1 MGTDLTTHTRTIIV
15 TNPILTITTKI
26 TTTII
31 TTMITPLDL
40 ANMSAWV

>member
-1 MGTDLTTHTRTIIV
+1 M
-15 TNPILTITTKI
+15 TITIMIMI

-31 TTMITPLDL
+31 TTMITPLEL